1 MWGRFWLKFNGEA
14 FPAGARPLEIR
25 QARHQAPMK
34 TIVIVETYIRA
45 LIGCPLWHIAVH
57 IKNKRCNADIKSH
70 FTKNDFG
77 DPLKLI
83 VVNSKNSLKVLG
95 ISL

>member
-1 MWGRFWLKFNGEA
+1 
-14 FPAGARPLEIR
+14 
-25 QARHQAPMK
+25 MK

-45 LIGCPLWHIAVH
+45 SGVH
-57 IKNKRCNADIKSH
+57 CGTIPRTYEAERGDQKTFH
-70 FTKNDFG
+70 KNDFG

-83 VVNSKNSLKVLG
+83 AVNSKSSGKVLG